1 MKEGRKKPNHILFRL
16 EFSFLPQAEQNTS
29 LNLRS
34 QALHGPY
41 STARMRLSVDFY
53 APKSYM
59 QNQKKK
65 TPNTVTVTF
74 NISSNNLQQ
83 NVAPT
88 LGRFLLSL

>member
-65 TPNTVTVTF
+65 PQILSQLHSIFHQT
-74 NISSNNLQQ
+74 ISN
-83 NVAPT
+83 
-88 LGRFLLSL
+88 RMLLLP